1 MEGGS
6 TISWR
11 ENILNQIQ
19 NRNKEQLFKFQDLI
33 TSHNRLFDNFNALR
47 HENLQLSIQNEKLR
61 SEGAVVHH
69 GNGNVSILESKLLAQ
84 QEELTELHR
93 KRGENAQ
100 MLIDLNKKL
109 QEREKQLQ
117 VVEESLAERT
127 AMNDSLKRDIQRY
140 KVTIKEL
147 ENINLHLRDEH
158 QALQLA
164 FYHLE
169 EKIRK
174 LQEENSKLVDQIMKY
189 KSKTAEKMNEENEN
203 FLRKC
208 NLRLQR
214 ELEDAAKDM
223 KGINFDAIPEDG
235 PTMQRSQVPS
245 KAAIVFDAHD
255 GVASAVQWGPVDRVI
270 ATGGE
275 DRKVKLWDVS
285 KGNPENRGVLGAS
298 NAGVMS
304 VHFDT
309 TGTYI
314 LAASNDYAARVWTV
328 SDQRLRHTLTGH
340 SGKVLAAKFLGDPNK
355 VATGS
360 HDRTLKIWDLRSKA
374 CIETKF
380 AGSCCNDLV
389 ISDSAG
395 TTIISGHFDK
405 KIRCWDTRTSDSNKR
420 EILVQGK
427 VTSLDMGREGNT
439 VLACIRDE
447 SLRVIDLRVNQ
458 IVSTYKAEGF
468 KVGCDWTRAVYSSSG
483 DFVTAG
489 SSDGNIYVWNTSSEL
504 LHAVLK
510 YHQSSVT
517 AVSWHPHGNYIASV
531 DRSKRAIIWAD
542 L

>member
-328 SDQRLRHTLTGH
+328 SDQRLRDCPFRDCTKHTKR
-340 SGKVLAAKFLGDPNK
+340 SE
-355 VATGS
+355 
-360 HDRTLKIWDLRSKA
+360 DL
-374 CIETKF
+374 
-380 AGSCCNDLV
+380 
-389 ISDSAG
+389 
-395 TTIISGHFDK
+395 
-405 KIRCWDTRTSDSNKR
+405 
-420 EILVQGK
+420 
-427 VTSLDMGREGNT
+427 
-439 VLACIRDE
+439 
-447 SLRVIDLRVNQ
+447 
-458 IVSTYKAEGF
+458 
-468 KVGCDWTRAVYSSSG
+468 
-483 DFVTAG
+483 
-489 SSDGNIYVWNTSSEL
+489 
-504 LHAVLK
+504 
-510 YHQSSVT
+510 
-517 AVSWHPHGNYIASV
+517 
-531 DRSKRAIIWAD
+531 
-542 L
+542 